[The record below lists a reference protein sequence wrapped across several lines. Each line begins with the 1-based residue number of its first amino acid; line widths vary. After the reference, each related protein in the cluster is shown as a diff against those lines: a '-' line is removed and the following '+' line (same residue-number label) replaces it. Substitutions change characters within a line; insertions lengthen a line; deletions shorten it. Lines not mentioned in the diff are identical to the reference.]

1 MRPAV
6 GVLHAT
12 GFADPY
18 EVLKGLSCAL
28 LPLALSDGHAC
39 FKFFQLAVD
48 YVRNAVF
55 NLVDV

>member
-1 MRPAV
+1 V
-6 GVLHAT
+6 WVLHAS

-28 LPLALSDGHAC
+28 LPLASSDGLTC
-39 FKFFQLAVD
+39 FEFFEVAVD
-48 YVRNAVF
+48 HVRDTVL